1 MSELTFA
8 EEVAPSTLDTST
20 NENIAERR
28 TIVYQTLI
36 DPTVVRIEGE
46 KIKHK
51 LFKRFLFKL
60 STPEEIEFASI
71 EKYYEPYIVISG
83 RYFID
88 YFRKCAYSVR
98 VAREA
103 NEVILFGHTCIPR
116 QSSYSSVDESSIK
129 LEGEERLVKETRA
142 FAILN
147 RYGKDLKLSEFPSAP
162 SEKNP
167 QLLTKSFK
175 MPEIAPCMDVEVMRK
190 RIVQRPDDI
199 NRIVSEEFEIDER
212 SLIYTPRFKLTYR
225 CARLGKEA
233 YMDFDAVTSKWIR
246 RDGNIFSAAIN
257 MIKSI
262 LKRCLML

>member
-1 MSELTFA
+1 MIHISWWLKMSELIFA

-36 DPTVVRIEGE
+36 DPAVVRIEGE

-103 NEVILFGHTCIPR
+103 QEVIFFDHKFIPR
-116 QSSYSSVDESSIK
+116 QASFSSVDESSIK
-129 LEGEERLVKETRA
+129 LEGEERLSKETRA
-142 FAILN
+142 LIILN
-147 RYGKDLKLSEFPSAP
+147 RHGQDSKLSEFPTSAP

-167 QLLTKSFK
+167 QVLTKS
-175 MPEIAPCMDVEVMRK
+175 C
-190 RIVQRPDDI
+190 
-199 NRIVSEEFEIDER
+199 
-212 SLIYTPRFKLTYR
+212 T
-225 CARLGKEA
+225 
-233 YMDFDAVTSKWIR
+233 
-246 RDGNIFSAAIN
+246 
-257 MIKSI
+257 
-262 LKRCLML
+262 